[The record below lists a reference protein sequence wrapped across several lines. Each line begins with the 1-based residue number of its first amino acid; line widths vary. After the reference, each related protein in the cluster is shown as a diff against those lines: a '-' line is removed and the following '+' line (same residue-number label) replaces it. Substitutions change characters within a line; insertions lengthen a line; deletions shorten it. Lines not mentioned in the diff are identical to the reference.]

1 MPIME
6 HMPKNCSADVQA
18 VTAHIDKA
26 FMSKD
31 EKETARILQMFD
43 MTTLADHLDDVVGAI
58 WRERGR
64 GSRWGK
70 AVRGLFR
77 DRGEGLVDVHAR
89 SIALDDGEDGIA

>member
-1 MPIME
+1 ME

-43 MTTLADHLDDVVGAI
+43 MTTLADHLDDVVGA
-58 WRERGR
+58 RESPALGCTYACRG
-64 GSRWGK
+64 
-70 AVRGLFR
+70 
-77 DRGEGLVDVHAR
+77 
-89 SIALDDGEDGIA
+89 